1 METTS
6 RSISAT
12 LRNRRQRAEDD
23 AKRDR
28 ERRAARN
35 TSTLPPSPPV
45 IEKEETMTNSEM
57 LKKLG
62 MPTFAEV
69 TANNGAMHK
78 EALRR
83 TRKAIVQGNDTETLS
98 ACLGNDIAA
107 LKRNVNY
114 NGETV

>member
-1 METTS
+1 
-6 RSISAT
+6 
-12 LRNRRQRAEDD
+12 
-23 AKRDR
+23 
-28 ERRAARN
+28 
-35 TSTLPPSPPV
+35 
-45 IEKEETMTNSEM
+45 MTNSEM

-69 TANNGAMHK
+69 TASNGAMHK

-107 LKRNVNY
+107 LKSNVNY
-114 NGETV
+114 NGETVKGQAWPRRWPLTKQGTG